1 MYRNLIQIQEYL
13 NERTRRQKRAG
24 ILIHYSMQPSLNPMQ
39 SSSNSFQLSWN
50 STQPSPRTTPLI
62 VTIKTKFIGNIV
74 MWCALFWRP
83 VQMILN
89 WWIGNTV
96 QISLRVACENCITFG
111 NWQEAQT
118 IINSARPSEVS
129 AILVAILAMVARATI
144 VRSPGA
150 LHRKAIYKTV
160 PFARRREW
168 L

>member
-1 MYRNLIQIQEYL
+1 MYRNLIQNTRILKWENPEAKACRYFNSLL
-13 NERTRRQKRAG
+13 NATIVKSYATIVEFVSAVVK
-24 ILIHYSMQPSLNPMQ
+24 L
-39 SSSNSFQLSWN
+39 
-50 STQPSPRTTPLI
+50 